1 MICRMATQPLSYVSV
16 EEYLRQESLTDGRND
31 YRDGEVIEFR
41 AATLAHALIC
51 SNVGS
56 ALKTRTAGRRCS
68 VFDASLNVCVQWG
81 RFITHPDITVV
92 CGQPELLD
100 NRRDVVTNPRVL
112 IEVLSPSTRDYDVG
126 TKATRYRNIPS
137 LAEYLIIEQEPT
149 AIDHYRRIPE
159 GSWRIDPITDPN
171 ATIRLESINVDLPV
185 SEIYAGVAELP
196 AE

>member
-1 MICRMATQPLSYVSV
+1 MATQPLPFVSV
-16 EEYLRQESLTDGRND
+16 EEYLRQERLTGGRND

-41 AATLAHALIC
+41 AATPAHSRIC
-51 SNVGS
+51 TNVLLS
-56 ALKTRTAGRRCS
+56 LGRRVAAGPCS
-68 VFDASLNVCVQWG
+68 VWESSLAVCVQWG

-92 CGQPELLD
+92 CGQLELLD
-100 NRRDVVTNPRVL
+100 SRRDVVKNPRVL

-126 TKATRYRNIPS
+126 TKATRYRNIPT
-137 LAEYLIIEQEPT
+137 LAEYLIIEQEPA